1 LFVEK
6 IIINDFCSINHS
18 VGNTVTDEFTDKK
31 TRQIFFLGVILSIFS
46 LMKMEYHWPKKLFV
60 ITLVIYFYINEKIN
74 QLGIK

>member
-6 IIINDFCSINHS
+6 IIINDLCSINHS

-31 TRQIFFLGVILSIFS
+31 TRQNFFIGVILSIFS